1 MRKNLFSLAIIA
13 LLGCSIEVQA
23 ADVGTDMDI
32 LAGNY
37 GKILRTDNKADFIA
51 GLAKMKAA
59 AIDAKKSKPQK
70 FNSKPDNSPE
80 IIGYRQGMDK
90 LIGQI
95 DKASELAIADK
106 MPAAKAEVQ
115 SFKTTRNE
123 NHKKYR

>member
-1 MRKNLFSLAIIA
+1 MRKNLFSLAIIT
-13 LLGCSIEVQA
+13 LLGCSIQVQA

-70 FNSKPDNSPE
+70 FHSKPDNSPE